1 MKRFLILAM
10 AGSLGAAEPKK
21 TRDEMVHD
29 DRAALAES
37 EAWIYNDLEKA
48 FGPRFTLPRM
58 VLSLRQAEKRGYGP
72 ALWNSDHI

>member
-37 EAWIYNDLEKA
+37 AAWVYNDLKKGFAE
-48 FGPRFTLPRM
+48 
-58 VLSLRQAEKRGYGP
+58 AEKMKKPLMVIHRCIP
-72 ALWNSDHI
+72 

>member
-48 FGPRFTLPRM
+48 FGEAEITKKPLM
-58 VLSLRQAEKRGYGP
+58 VVHRCIP
-72 ALWNSDHI
+72 

>member
-1 MKRFLILAM
+1 M

-37 EAWIYNDLEKA
+37 EAWVYNDLKKGFAE
-48 FGPRFTLPRM
+48 
-58 VLSLRQAEKRGYGP
+58 AEKMKKPLMVIHRCIP
-72 ALWNSDHI
+72 

>member
-37 EAWIYNDLEKA
+37 EAWVYNDLKKGFAE
-48 FGPRFTLPRM
+48 
-58 VLSLRQAEKRGYGP
+58 AEKMKKPLMVIHRCIP
-72 ALWNSDHI
+72 